1 MCEISVRQTTKAV
14 CVAFQTLGNLYYK
27 IRCLLESWKHRME
40 LGDLYGPF
48 QSPAMG
54 RVATHNQAAQGP
66 IQARQAVPA
75 PHHPLNKEFP
85 PNI

>member
-1 MCEISVRQTTKAV
+1 
-14 CVAFQTLGNLYYK
+14 
-27 IRCLLESWKHRME
+27 ME